1 MNIAIQGIQGSFHH
15 IVANEFFGENI
26 TLTECMTF
34 AEIPELLRNNTVD
47 AAVIAIENSLSGA
60 ILSNYSLIDQFDLN
74 IQGEV
79 YLPMLHNLM
88 ALKGQKIDDIE
99 EIWSHP
105 IAIEHCE
112 RFLRDYP
119 HIKIIE
125 ERDTALVAK
134 QIKEKKLKGIAA
146 IASKKAADIYGLN
159 ILEERIQTDNY
170 NMTRFFILTKLRDF
184 NVEDH
189 LNNKASLKFVTHH
202 QLGNLAEVLNICVK
216 HKLNLSKI
224 QSIPIT
230 NEPWNYAFFMDF
242 TFDDYHEY
250 CKALLKLETKVGS
263 LKILG
268 EYAESRP
275 LLKQMTA

>member
-15 IVANEFFGENI
+15 IVANEFFGEEI

-34 AEIPELLRNNTVD
+34 AEIPELIRNNTVD

-60 ILSNYSLIDQFDLN
+60 ILSNYALIDQFDLN
-74 IQGEV
+74 IHGEV

-88 ALKGQKIDDIE
+88 ALKGQKIEDIE
-99 EIWSHP
+99 EVWSHP
-105 IAIEHCE
+105 IAIEHCQ

-134 QIKEKKLKGIAA
+134 QIKEKELKGIAA

-159 ILEERIQTDNY
+159 ILEERIQTDSY
-170 NMTRFFILTKLRDF
+170 NMTRFFVLTKHRDF
-184 NVEDH
+184 NNEDH

-202 QLGNLAEVLNICVK
+202 EMGNLAEVLNICVK

-230 NEPWNYAFFMDF
+230 NEPWNYAFFIDF
-242 TFDDYHEY
+242 TFDDYHQY
-250 CKALLKLETKVGS
+250 CKALLKLETKVS
-263 LKILG
+263 NLKILG
-268 EYAESRP
+268 EYVESRD
-275 LLKQMTA
+275 LFKQMTA